1 MVSLGNLNLKLN
13 LDVDA
18 DSLRFFRAQKITR
31 SAAFWN
37 NNRRCLASDHALT
50 APSRNPIP
58 ENHEH
63 FGCRNSRPAQ
73 KNFSHESQLSFSLLI
88 PFVCHL
94 SFPV

>member
-37 NNRRCLASDHALT
+37 NNRRCLASDHALS
-50 APSRNPIP
+50 APREIQSPKTMNILGAGI
-58 ENHEH
+58 H
-63 FGCRNSRPAQ
+63 AQ
-73 KNFSHESQLSFSLLI
+73 LRKTFRMKVNF
-88 PFVCHL
+88 PFP
-94 SFPV
+94 S